1 MSFFID
7 FFHNLFTFII
17 TLSRE
22 LRDNILYKI
31 FNFSYWINF
40 TTQGGFP
47 EKSWSMLHIVGGSIN
62 PIAILPARDDGWWE
76 EARQSVLVQPYSR
89 SVVVRA
95 VVANVSHTRW

>member
-1 MSFFID
+1 MLKLKLSFFID

-17 TLSRE
+17 SLRRE

-62 PIAILPARDDGWWE
+62 PIAILPARDDVQHAPAFLR
-76 EARQSVLVQPYSR
+76 EAALGSEIDPV
-89 SVVVRA
+89 
-95 VVANVSHTRW
+95 